1 MDPLVSASPTL
12 QTTAAR
18 YRDAVRSAP
27 ILLVVVALAACGG
40 SKTSTPPK
48 PITPKPAPSR
58 FRGIVVPVTM
68 APPIALHDAAGKA
81 YTLAGQHG
89 RYTLVTFLY
98 THCPDV
104 CPLIAANLNRALQQ
118 VPGVSVLAVSVDP
131 KRDTAAAVDAY
142 AKRMHL
148 VPQFHYLIG
157 TPKQLHPV
165 WSTYHVAAVS
175 HAAGLVDHVAYTVLV
190 DPKGRERLIYDAQV
204 KAAMVVHDLRVLMH
218 A

>member
-1 MDPLVSASPTL
+1 MRA
-12 QTTAAR
+12 
-18 YRDAVRSAP
+18 AP
-27 ILLVVVALAACGG
+27 ILLVVLALAACGG
-40 SKTSTPPK
+40 SKAAAPAK

-58 FRGIVVPVTM
+58 FRGIVVPATK
-68 APPIALHDAAGKA
+68 APPIALHDAAGHA
-81 YTLAGQHG
+81 YTLAGQRG

-104 CPLIAANLNRALQQ
+104 CPLIAANLNQALRLSHA
-118 VPGVSVLAVSVDP
+118 GDRVSVFAVSVDP
-131 KRDTAAAVDAY
+131 KRDTAAAVAAY

-157 TPKQLHPV
+157 TPAQLHPV